1 MKILRSKCITKISS
15 QLLLVLFTASCL
27 TPVDIDT
34 RNIGGTIVI
43 SGQVSSLEDRSS
55 VQIGKASEDDRLP
68 IPISGAEVKL
78 LDDVGNI
85 FYYSESPSSLGT
97 YDLKN
102 STVIP
107 GRSYHIEITL
117 PTGATYTSVPETMPI
132 SVGTISTNF
141 EVVEEEFID
150 AEGTVSQLDFIK
162 IYADSQLPD
171 GASNNHFRWSVDE
184 TYLLSPTDFPDP
196 FGSIPPPCFI
206 SQNADP
212 QRVTLLDQ
220 ESSSV
225 NQLDQKLIASRI
237 IDFSFLERHYFTSY
251 QSALSQDAY
260 EYWRKVNILA
270 NQVGSIFDTPPAKIK
285 GNIINSANSQEEVLG
300 YFQAVNESYDRFL
313 TLPYLLPIQ
322 LQIKK
327 CDFTGSFNNL
337 DYPTRCINC
346 LTVRNSSYSRPYW
359 F

>member
-1 MKILRSKCITKISS
+1 MKLSANKYFKKISS
-15 QLLLVLFTASCL
+15 QLFLVLITASCL

-43 SGQVSSLEDRSS
+43 SGQVSPLEDRSS
-55 VQIGKASEDDRLP
+55 IQIGAASEENRLP
-68 IPISGAEVKL
+68 IPISSAEVKL
-78 LDDVGNI
+78 LDDVGNV
-85 FYYSESPSSLGT
+85 FYYLESASSLGT

-107 GRSYHIEITL
+107 GRTYHIEVTL
-117 PTGATYTSVPETMPI
+117 ATGAAYTSAPETMPVA
-132 SVGTISTNF
+132 VGTISTNF
-141 EVVEEEFID
+141 EVVQEEFID

-162 IYADSQLPD
+162 IYADSQLPA
-171 GASNNHFRWSVDE
+171 GASNSHFRWSVDE

-212 QRVTLLDQ
+212 QRVTLLDK

-225 NQLDQKLIASRI
+225 TQIDQKLIASRI

-251 QSALSQDAY
+251 QSALSDDAY

-270 NQVGSIFDTPPAKIK
+270 NQVGSIFDTPPAKIT
-285 GNIINSANSQEEVLG
+285 GNIVNTNNSQEEVLG
-300 YFQAVNESYDRFL
+300 YFQAVNESYDRFF
-313 TLPYLLPIQ
+313 TLPYLLPIEVKV
-322 LQIKK
+322 KK
-327 CDFTGSFNNL
+327 CDFTGSFNTLN
-337 DYPTRCINC
+337 YPTRCINC
-346 LTVRNSSYSRPYW
+346 LTVRNSSYDRPNW